1 MRVAWGCDTVVAIN
15 EPSFNHHFSP
25 HSPFTNRMTEL
36 KLGNDPAGLA
46 SSHEFDFHCDD
57 ETRLGNNLFQ
67 RAGRRPAK
75 RARTLCLDCE
85 ATGRITTTYF
95 TNHVEPHKVD
105 AVLEQRAVAA
115 GMQAAPWLGQAAARS
130 DVCLRQLAVA
140 DLRLST
146 PAAIRLTLSLVDP
159 KRSRGYQN
167 LTVEGSG
174 PVA

>member
-1 MRVAWGCDTVVAIN
+1 MRVAWVATLLSPLMN
-15 EPSFNHHFSP
+15 LTFNHHFSP

-57 ETRLGNNLFQ
+57 EDEARQQSIPTRRTTICQASAHVVPGLRSDRLRHCHLFHQ
-67 RAGRRPAK
+67 PRRATQGR
-75 RARTLCLDCE
+75 
-85 ATGRITTTYF
+85 
-95 TNHVEPHKVD
+95 HD

-115 GMQAAPWLGQAAARS
+115 SMHAAPWFGQAAARS

-146 PAAIRLTLSLVDP
+146 AAAIRLTLSLVDP
-159 KRSRGYQN
+159 NGVGGTK
-167 LTVEGSG
+167 T
-174 PVA
+174 